1 MELEDVWKEIGD
13 SSQPGRGLEGDLRK
27 QNRSGHPL
35 LKIRR
40 DLVITLGWGVLISLV
55 YLLIMILYP
64 HWTMIVGFGIGLL
77 FNTWIGAQ
85 AVLLHR
91 SLPDRI
97 DPAKPLLPLMEEHH
111 AAVSYWI
118 RVQLQMGKFIYPIA
132 ACAGFMLALLI
143 EKGDL
148 TDLQKKPILPIAMLI
163 TAIIMI
169 PLGHLASKYL
179 VRHSYGAH
187 LKHLQELIDELKN
200 G

>member
-1 MELEDVWKEIGD
+1 MDLENVWKEMQRGNQD
-13 SSQPGRGLEGDLRK
+13 AGREHASLHK
-27 QNRSGHPL
+27 HNRSGHPL

-40 DLVITLGWGVLISLV
+40 DLLITLGWGTVISTV
-55 YLLIMILYP
+55 YVAIMILYP
-64 HWTMIVGFGIGLL
+64 HWTMIVGFGTGLI

-85 AVLLHR
+85 AVLLRR
-91 SLPDRI
+91 SLPDHI
-97 DPAKPLLPLMEEHH
+97 DPDKPLLPLMEEQH

-118 RVQLQMGKFIYPIA
+118 RMQLQMGKFIYPIA
-132 ACAGFMLALLI
+132 ACAGFLLALLI
-143 EKGDL
+143 EKGNL
-148 TDLQKKPILPIAMLI
+148 TDLQKKPILPIAMLV